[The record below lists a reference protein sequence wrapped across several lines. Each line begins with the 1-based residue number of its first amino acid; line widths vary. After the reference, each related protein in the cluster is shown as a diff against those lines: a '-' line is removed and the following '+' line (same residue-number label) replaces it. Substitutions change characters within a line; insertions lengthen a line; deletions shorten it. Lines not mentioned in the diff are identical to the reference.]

1 MFKNLNRTYL
11 ALCIVLIGTCSHVFA
26 IDLFQ
31 AFSQAEEQ
39 SVWIDSIFQGKPVV
53 SNLYS
58 KALKLVQ
65 NKEINAISSSF
76 DLLIS
81 YYSACPHIEKSDF
94 INILYDSNVS
104 FNETFNQ
111 ILPEWTTTP
120 TAKNTAKSYNKFLNC
135 NSTTSNLSSL
145 TDVKNEINR
154 LFYDEYSNN
163 YSLSSINEDTFW
175 SDLFWNGT
183 LDDSSFDLL
192 YDINQIGKILFDDF
206 TESPQILF
214 YRLPTS
220 PQVSAQNGSDAS
232 SLSDQSSYQVGNGWW
247 SWLPNW
253 TSDTPNSSLGSLF
266 FQQDATLKNDIA
278 SQPKDDIEIQNFID
292 RTNSL
297 LPSVPTDSAL
307 VLWWDQC
314 VTWATVQEVVTE
326 EQLPLMTP
334 EEYIASIKNFIDT
347 ASIDDTLNKA
357 LLDKFHN
364 DNPLPVRNKSTS
376 APWYATGV
384 ANTYAEQAFGE
395 AAPGTC
401 EYGCKN
407 LSLGEQVSCE
417 LQCSKACIS
426 TCTDTSKDGQA
437 ACNANYTDDIASCST
452 MNSAPVATCDTN
464 YTTALDSCNVPVDS
478 LSTCNAHYTTAITSC
493 DALPLLNRPACKV
506 IAAVKKSSCIVAI
519 GQAPTKKASCITKAF
534 TIHTA
539 CLANSSKT
547 FSSVKKAACKTAAVA
562 QKAACIKQIITDQR
576 LCVSDCTCFMIAWP
590 NGSWW
595 AKVEDMYRIKF
606 CKVPV
611 QQKNVVPRTKV
622 YSIQAIFQEI
632 SDVLEGLR
640 DSGQMVEFSKKKE
653 FLDGNIKISLFDN
666 VAFQILVGFKPLFS
680 QKSTTTKIQEE
691 NQANVDL
698 NQAVLGMNV
707 SDPTSD
713 DYNKYIVISDPVK
726 NKANLEQ
733 YTSLSDIQSN
743 IDKLSGSVSAYTQL
757 SNDVVQSLSKT
768 FAQGT
773 KILFVQNMI
782 TFVQDNQS
790 FWANL
795 SRTLLD
801 INQMSLDLKLNI
813 EKSK

>member
-31 AFSQAEEQ
+31 AFSQVEEQ
-39 SVWIDSIFQGKPVV
+39 SAWIDSIFQGKPVV

-58 KALKLVQ
+58 KALKIVKD
-65 NKEINAISSSF
+65 KEITAISSSF

-81 YYSACPHIEKSDF
+81 YYNVCPHIEKSDF
-94 INILYDSNVS
+94 INILYDSNLS
-104 FNETFNQ
+104 FRETFNQ

-120 TAKNTAKSYNKFLNC
+120 TDKNTKKSYNKFLDCKN
-135 NSTTSNLSSL
+135 TTSNLSSL
-145 TDVKNEINR
+145 ADVDNEINR
-154 LFYDEYSNN
+154 LFYDGYSNN
-163 YSLSSINEDTFW
+163 YSLSSLNEDTFW
-175 SDLFWNGT
+175 SDLFRNGT

-220 PQVSAQNGSDAS
+220 QTVSAQNGSDAS
-232 SLSDQSSYQVGNGWW
+232 SLSDQDSYQVGNGWW

-253 TSDTPNSSLGSLF
+253 TTSSLWWWTSNVPNSSLGSIF
-266 FQQDATLKNDIA
+266 SQQDAILKNDMT
-278 SQPKDDIEIQNFID
+278 SQPKDDVEIQNFID
-292 RTNSL
+292 RTNVL
-297 LPSVPTDSAL
+297 LSSVPADSAV
-307 VLWWDQC
+307 VLWWNQC
-314 VTWATVQEVVTE
+314 VTWTTTQEVPTE

-334 EEYIASIKNFIDT
+334 EAYIASIQKFIDT

-364 DNPLPVRNKSTS
+364 DNPLPVWKSTS
-376 APWYATGV
+376 SPWYATGV

-407 LSLGEQVSCE
+407 LPLDEQVSCE

-426 TCTDTSKDGQA
+426 SCTDTSKDGQA
-437 ACNANYTDDIASCST
+437 ACDANYTDDIASCDGLS
-452 MNSAPVATCDTN
+452 
-464 YTTALDSCNVPVDS
+464 S
-478 LSTCNAHYTTAITSC
+478 L
-493 DALPLLNRPACKV
+493 
-506 IAAVKKSSCIVAI
+506 KK
-519 GQAPTKKASCITKAF
+519 
-534 TIHTA
+534 TA
-539 CLANSSKT
+539 CT
-547 FSSVKKAACKTAAVA
+547 TAAVA
-562 QKAACIKQIITDQR
+562 QKAACMKQKITDLR

-606 CKVPV
+606 CKIPV
-611 QQKNVVPRTKV
+611 QQKNVVPRTRV

-640 DSGQMVEFSKKKE
+640 DSGQMIEFSKKKE

-666 VAFQILVGFKPLFS
+666 IAFQILVWFKPLFS
-680 QKSTTTKIQEE
+680 QKSTITKIQEE

-698 NQAVLGMNV
+698 NQSVLGMNV

-713 DYNKYIVISDPVK
+713 DYNKYIVISSPAK
-726 NKANLEQ
+726 NKASLEQ

-743 IDKLSGSVSAYTQL
+743 INALSGSIADYTQV

-782 TFVQDNQS
+782 TFIQDNQS

-813 EKSK
+813 EQSK